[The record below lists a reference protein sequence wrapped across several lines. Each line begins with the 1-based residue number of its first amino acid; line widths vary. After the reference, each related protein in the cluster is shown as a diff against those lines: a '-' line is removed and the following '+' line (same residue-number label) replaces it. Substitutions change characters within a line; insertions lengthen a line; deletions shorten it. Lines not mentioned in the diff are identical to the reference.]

1 MRGHRAGSDGTHFA
15 AVGAVKG
22 EEGFSGKRF
31 SEAEE
36 TGVFCE
42 GSATGENT
50 KAERIFKTFLY
61 LERRNL
67 GGGVG
72 GPIEVHKNVEK
83 PF

>member
-1 MRGHRAGSDGTHFA
+1 MGGHRAGSDGAHFT
-15 AVGAVKG
+15 AVGAVEG
-22 EEGFSGKRF
+22 EKGFSGKSF

-36 TGVFCE
+36 AGVFCE
-42 GSATGENT
+42 GSTAGQNT

-61 LERRNL
+61 LEGRDL

-72 GPIEVHKNVEK
+72 GPIEIHKIVEK

>member
-15 AVGAVKG
+15 AVGTVKG

-36 TGVFCE
+36 AGVFCE
-42 GSATGENT
+42 GSAAGQNT

-61 LERRNL
+61 LEGRDL

-72 GPIEVHKNVEK
+72 GPIEIHKIVEK

>member
-22 EEGFSGKRF
+22 EEGFSGESF

-36 TGVFCE
+36 AGVFCE
-42 GSATGENT
+42 RSAAGQNT

-61 LERRNL
+61 LEGRDL

-72 GPIEVHKNVEK
+72 GPIEIHKIVEK